1 MVAFERAGKENTDA
15 VLRIAVEAAAARGCA
30 IVAAS
35 STGDTVLRLL
45 DALEAAGETLPVVM
59 VGQVDGFP
67 KPGENTL
74 PAETRAVL
82 EARGVRIVTAAHTLS
97 GAERG
102 ISRKFGGVYP
112 VELVA
117 HTLRMLGQGVKV
129 CVECALMAADCG
141 SVEYGA
147 PVVCVAGTGRGADT
161 ACVITPAYTADLFD
175 TRVHEILCKPGLYKA
190 AEA

>member
-1 MVAFERAGKENTDA
+1 
-15 VLRIAVEAAAARGCA
+15 
-30 IVAAS
+30 
-35 STGDTVLRLL
+35 
-45 DALEAAGETLPVVM
+45 M

-74 PAETRAVL
+74 PAETRAAL

>member
-1 MVAFERAGKENTDA
+1 M
-15 VLRIAVEAAAARGCA
+15 
-30 IVAAS
+30 
-35 STGDTVLRLL
+35 

-74 PAETRAVL
+74 PAETRAAL

-117 HTLRMLGQGVKV
+117 HTLRMLGQGVKAV
-129 CVECALMAADCG
+129 
-141 SVEYGA
+141 S
-147 PVVCVAGTGRGADT
+147 
-161 ACVITPAYTADLFD
+161 YTHLD
-175 TRVHEILCKPGLYKA
+175 VYKRQA
-190 AEA
+190 SIRARSCSR